1 MKRTLKVYSD
11 GQEETVVIR
20 DDHREINP
28 WPFAFAVSIGLWGL
42 IWFAVITL
50 FGR

>member
-1 MKRTLKVYSD
+1 MKRVLKVYSD

-28 WPFAFAVSIGLWGL
+28 WPFAMLISFGLWAA
-42 IWFAVITL
+42 IWFIVIIKV
-50 FGR
+50 FG